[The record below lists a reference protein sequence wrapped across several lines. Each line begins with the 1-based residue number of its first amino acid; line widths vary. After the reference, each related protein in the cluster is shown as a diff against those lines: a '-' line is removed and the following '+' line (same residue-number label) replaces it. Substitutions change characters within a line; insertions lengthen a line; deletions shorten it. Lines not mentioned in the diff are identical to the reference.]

1 MNAVVAALAK
11 LLGYEDSLHSNA
23 RSLEQKQMMVAETS
37 IRHTQTLQTDTL
49 PLDESISV
57 HNEMAS
63 HAIIKFQLRLAAAV
77 HTDS

>member
-1 MNAVVAALAK
+1 M
-11 LLGYEDSLHSNA
+11 LLLQPWQSYWGMKTVCTAMLDHL
-23 RSLEQKQMMVAETS
+23 LEQKQMMVAETS